1 MVVDGRILSPFMG
14 VPGSPQSKLAS
25 TTAIKASV
33 HAIIVFSYIQTIFV
47 HTRIAWK

>member
-33 HAIIVFSYIQTIFV
+33 HAIIVFFIYPNHIY
-47 HTRIAWK
+47 TRIAWK